1 MAGESPDKAEQ
12 RESAAGGDGKDPRL
26 SVLQARVDE
35 PTAVFKALAPRTAP
49 EDAEDAEPAS
59 GEPEGPAEGA
69 EAVEVVEGEQGAS
82 EGGASGEDAPEA
94 AEDASEGAD
103 APAGDAPGGDRLRAA
118 VAAWVATEDEDGD
131 VEGDADGDEESPE
144 GAGTAAGASGDVAG
158 EESGDAPEAG
168 EPEAVEAVESVEAA
182 GADADGPEV
191 DAAAEERTDDA
202 EPADEAEESAEAD
215 TEPEPEPEADTAAE
229 AAAAPP
235 ARTTSWAKGDGPAE
249 EPKAAAA
256 AGGES
261 WFAARKPTA
270 PKAEGESETKTETEG
285 EGESEEAPKAESE
298 AKPATDPATDATP
311 VDQPTAVFKAPKLP
325 AEPEAKAA
333 TDSAPTPDATPVDQP
348 TAVFKAPKLPA
359 EPKAPV
365 VDQPTTA
372 LKLPESMFR
381 PLQGDITQE
390 QPKPTPT
397 PKAQPQAQASPAQA
411 QGTPPP
417 AAKAPAPGPTPVP
430 SSLAEAERTR
440 QQPLPPRPPLEI
452 LAELTNTP
460 PPAETPLRT
469 GVRRVKIWTPL
480 LLLVLV
486 VFAVVQIVRPLP
498 DPALTLSAEPTY
510 TFEGGALQMPWP
522 SEGQGAAEVEGVG
535 SLGTY
540 GPQKPAP
547 IASVAKTM
555 TAYVILRDHPVKG
568 KEKGPKIEVDAIAG
582 EQAKAKDESTA
593 QIKEGQSYTEKELL
607 QLLMIP
613 SGNNVAR
620 LLARWDAGSEAAF
633 VEKMNAAAKELG
645 MTDSTYTDPSGLQ
658 SSTVSTPLDQLKLA
672 KAVMQYDVFREIVDM
687 PNLTVD
693 GIPGRIE
700 NNNTI
705 LLEPGVSGIKT
716 GSSTPAGGNL
726 LWAANT
732 VVDGKKQRI
741 LGIVMGAKDADQLY
755 QKLDLAIANSLKV
768 IQQAQKDVTSAAVV
782 KKGQVVGYVDD
793 GLGGRTPVVATKELR
808 AVGWPGLKV
817 DLELTNGGKALP
829 HSGKAGDVVGQVSIG
844 TGNGKVSAPVALQGD
859 LVEPGLDKKLT
870 RVG

>member
-26 SVLQARVDE
+26 SVLRVDE

-49 EDAEDAEPAS
+49 EDTGRAGTARDPETASGGAAS
-59 GEPEGPAEGA
+59 GEAAEEGA
-69 EAVEVVEGEQGAS
+69 EAVEGAQGAQGAR
-82 EGGASGEDAPEA
+82 EGGASGEDARES
-94 AEDASEGAD
+94 AEDAVQEVAEGTD
-103 APAGDAPGGDRLRAA
+103 APAGDAPGGGDRLRAA
-118 VAAWVATEDEDGD
+118 VAAWVATEDE
-131 VEGDADGDEESPE
+131 EGAEGAEAPE
-144 GAGTAAGASGDVAG
+144 GTEGARGGEAAAEASGEA
-158 EESGDAPEAG
+158 SGDAPKTG
-168 EPEAVEAVESVEAA
+168 EPEAEAVAAAEPEAAEAEHVAEPEAA
-182 GADADGPEV
+182 GAESVAEPVGPEDDSEEQTGAA
-191 DAAAEERTDDA
+191 DAAPDAEERSETA
-202 EPADEAEESAEAD
+202 PA
-215 TEPEPEPEADTAAE
+215 PETTPEAATASETGTVPE
-229 AAAAPP
+229 ASP
-235 ARTTSWAKGDGPAE
+235 ARTTSWAKGDDNDASE
-249 EPKAAAA
+249 ESKAAAA

-261 WFAARKPTA
+261 WFAARKATASEGEPTA
-270 PKAEGESETKTETEG
+270 EG
-285 EGESEEAPKAESE
+285 
-298 AKPATDPATDATP
+298 KPATEPAAGRTPAAPATASKAPTPAADPTP
-311 VDQPTAVFKAPKLP
+311 VDQPTAVFKAP
-325 AEPEAKAA
+325 
-333 TDSAPTPDATPVDQP
+333 Q
-348 TAVFKAPKLPA
+348 LPA

-390 QPKPTPT
+390 QPKPTPKPT
-397 PKAQPQAQASPAQA
+397 PQASPTPV
-411 QGTPPP
+411 TPPP
-417 AAKAPAPGPTPVP
+417 AAKAQAPAPTPVP
-430 SSLAEAERTR
+430 PSLAEAERTR

-460 PPAETPLRT
+460 PPPETPLRT
-469 GVRRVKIWTPL
+469 GVRRVKIWTPIV
-480 LLLVLV
+480 LLVLV

-498 DPALTLSAEPTY
+498 DPALTLSAAPTY

-540 GPQKPAP
+540 GPQKAAP

-555 TAYVILRDHPVKG
+555 TAYVILRDHPIKG
-568 KEKGPKIEVDAIAG
+568 TAKGPKIEVDAIAG

-593 QIKEGQSYTEKELL
+593 PIKEGQSYTEKELL

-768 IQQAQKDVTSAAVV
+768 IRQAQKDVTSAAVV

-808 AVGWPGLKV
+808 AIGWPGLKV
-817 DLELTNGGKALP
+817 DLELTNGGTAVP

-859 LVEPGLDKKLT
+859 LIEPGLDKKLT